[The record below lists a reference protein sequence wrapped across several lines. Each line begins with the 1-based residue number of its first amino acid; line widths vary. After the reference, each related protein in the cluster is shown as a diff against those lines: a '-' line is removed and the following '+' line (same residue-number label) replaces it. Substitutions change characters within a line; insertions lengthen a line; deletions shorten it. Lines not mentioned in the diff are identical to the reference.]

1 MGIIFY
7 NIASITVG
15 LILIYLGII
24 CIIKKDKKPFGITT
38 LVNSVFFIGFGIF
51 GFFLY
56 GDLEVYSFIVIL
68 AMLAFSIFEIL
79 LFLLLYKK
87 EDTVNKKIWD

>member
-7 NIASITVG
+7 NIASILIG

-24 CIIKKDKKPFGITT
+24 CIIKKDRKPFGIST
-38 LVNSVFFIGFGIF
+38 LVDSVFFIGFGIL
-51 GFFLY
+51 GFFLT

-68 AMLAFSIFEIL
+68 
-79 LFLLLYKK
+79 
-87 EDTVNKKIWD
+87 